1 MIMSRS
7 PRGSTVDCVD
17 RPLMGHW
24 YICLLEPKNG
34 FSWHL
39 ALIPSGSSCMIGR
52 LGVHFR
58 SASLRYF
65 FAILWH
71 SSAPTDL
78 QNHQEG
84 SWRKVAGSG
93 KTVIL
98 QDWRDMMYT
107 VDLSSEFAAPPPS
120 PTTPEDEGPSL
131 PWRLVDEG
139 PGTTLVHM
147 PFRHQEEAN
156 LMPITGNIFQTTGES
171 FCLISR
177 LGERLYC
184 HLFRRSPPP
193 SKQPTTPPLTPDPGF
208 THIGTGYVD
217 IDGGEEQLGISFL
230 HKTRGTRS
238 LLGYS
243 GDDGTK
249 RTVHFFVVD
258 FEIDCN
264 QDGTDGLQ
272 SIRGRKQELLVR
284 GEAHGQSAG
293 SSHHIRSA
301 SSGSKVR
308 GLDQILGR
316 NNMQEVFYDGFRG
329 TVGMVNKEYTEIVLF
344 RTTRD

>member
-1 MIMSRS
+1 
-7 PRGSTVDCVD
+7 
-17 RPLMGHW
+17 
-24 YICLLEPKNG
+24 
-34 FSWHL
+34 
-39 ALIPSGSSCMIGR
+39 
-52 LGVHFR
+52 
-58 SASLRYF
+58 
-65 FAILWH
+65 
-71 SSAPTDL
+71 
-78 QNHQEG
+78 
-84 SWRKVAGSG
+84 
-93 KTVIL
+93 
-98 QDWRDMMYT
+98 MYT
-107 VDLSSEFAAPPPS
+107 VDFSSEFAAPPPS
-120 PTTPEDEGPSL
+120 PMTPEDEEPPL
-131 PWRLVDEG
+131 PWRPAGGG
-139 PGTTLVHM
+139 PGTAPVHM

-184 HLFRRSPPP
+184 HLFRRSPPCSSERP
-193 SKQPTTPPLTPDPGF
+193 STPPLTPDPGF
-208 THIGTGYVD
+208 THIGTGYID
-217 IDGGEEQLGISFL
+217 IEGGEEQLGISFL
-230 HKTRGTRS
+230 HKTRGTRT

-249 RTVHFFVVD
+249 RAVHFFVVD

-284 GEAHGQSAG
+284 GRAQGQSTG
-293 SSHHIRSA
+293 SSYHILSA

-308 GLDQILGR
+308 GLDQILIK

>member
-1 MIMSRS
+1 
-7 PRGSTVDCVD
+7 
-17 RPLMGHW
+17 
-24 YICLLEPKNG
+24 
-34 FSWHL
+34 
-39 ALIPSGSSCMIGR
+39 
-52 LGVHFR
+52 
-58 SASLRYF
+58 
-65 FAILWH
+65 
-71 SSAPTDL
+71 
-78 QNHQEG
+78 
-84 SWRKVAGSG
+84 
-93 KTVIL
+93 
-98 QDWRDMMYT
+98 MYT
-107 VDLSSEFAAPPPS
+107 VDLSSEFATPPPS
-120 PTTPEDEGPSL
+120 PATSGDGIPPV
-131 PWRLVDEG
+131 PWQLVNEG
-139 PGTTLVHM
+139 PGTALVHM
-147 PFRHQEEAN
+147 PFRHQEEEN

-184 HLFRRSPPP
+184 HLFRRSPPASSKRP
-193 SKQPTTPPLTPDPGF
+193 STLPLTPDPGF
-208 THIGTGYVD
+208 THIGTGYID

-249 RTVHFFVVD
+249 RMVHFFVVD

-284 GEAHGQSAG
+284 GEAQGQS
-293 SSHHIRSA
+293 SSPVHHMRSA

-344 RTTRD
+344 RATRD

>member
-1 MIMSRS
+1 
-7 PRGSTVDCVD
+7 
-17 RPLMGHW
+17 
-24 YICLLEPKNG
+24 
-34 FSWHL
+34 
-39 ALIPSGSSCMIGR
+39 
-52 LGVHFR
+52 
-58 SASLRYF
+58 
-65 FAILWH
+65 
-71 SSAPTDL
+71 
-78 QNHQEG
+78 
-84 SWRKVAGSG
+84 
-93 KTVIL
+93 
-98 QDWRDMMYT
+98 MYT
-107 VDLSSEFAAPPPS
+107 VDLSSEFATLPPL
-120 PTTPEDEGPSL
+120 PTTPEGGDPSL

-147 PFRHQEEAN
+147 PFRHQEEEN

-184 HLFRRSPPP
+184 HLFRRSPPSSSGPP
-193 SKQPTTPPLTPDPGF
+193 STPDPGF
-208 THIGTGYVD
+208 AHIGTGYID
-217 IDGGEEQLGISFL
+217 IAGGEEQLGISFL

-243 GDDGTK
+243 GDDGVK
-249 RTVHFFVVD
+249 RMVHFFVVD

-264 QDGTDGLQ
+264 QDGADGLQ

-284 GEAHGQSAG
+284 GEALGQSTG
-293 SSHHIRSA
+293 PPHHVRSA
-301 SSGSKVR
+301 SSGSKVK

>member
-1 MIMSRS
+1 
-7 PRGSTVDCVD
+7 
-17 RPLMGHW
+17 
-24 YICLLEPKNG
+24 
-34 FSWHL
+34 
-39 ALIPSGSSCMIGR
+39 
-52 LGVHFR
+52 
-58 SASLRYF
+58 
-65 FAILWH
+65 
-71 SSAPTDL
+71 
-78 QNHQEG
+78 
-84 SWRKVAGSG
+84 
-93 KTVIL
+93 
-98 QDWRDMMYT
+98 MYT
-107 VDLSSEFAAPPPS
+107 VDLSSEFTTPPPS
-120 PTTPEDEGPSL
+120 PVTSECGHSAL

-147 PFRHQEEAN
+147 PFRHLEDEN

-193 SKQPTTPPLTPDPGF
+193 SERHPTPPSAPDPGF
-208 THIGTGYVD
+208 SHIGTGYID

-243 GDDGTK
+243 GDDATK
-249 RTVHFFVVD
+249 RMVHFFVVD

-264 QDGTDGLQ
+264 QDAADRLQ
-272 SIRGRKQELLVR
+272 PIRGRKQELLVR
-284 GEAHGQSAG
+284 GEAQGRST
-293 SSHHIRSA
+293 SPSHHIRSS

-308 GLDQILGR
+308 GLDQVLGR

>member
-1 MIMSRS
+1 
-7 PRGSTVDCVD
+7 
-17 RPLMGHW
+17 
-24 YICLLEPKNG
+24 
-34 FSWHL
+34 
-39 ALIPSGSSCMIGR
+39 
-52 LGVHFR
+52 
-58 SASLRYF
+58 
-65 FAILWH
+65 
-71 SSAPTDL
+71 
-78 QNHQEG
+78 
-84 SWRKVAGSG
+84 
-93 KTVIL
+93 
-98 QDWRDMMYT
+98 MMYT

-120 PTTPEDEGPSL
+120 PVTSEDPDPL
-131 PWRLVDEG
+131 PWRSVDKG
-139 PGTTLVHM
+139 PGTKLIPM

-184 HLFRRSPPP
+184 HLFRRSPAPSPERPPIPP
-193 SKQPTTPPLTPDPGF
+193 STPDPGF
-208 THIGTGYVD
+208 THIGTGYID

-243 GDDGTK
+243 GEDRAK
-249 RTVHFFVVD
+249 RTVHFFIVD

-284 GEAHGQSAG
+284 GEAGGQGTDSSRRIWSAG
-293 SSHHIRSA
+293 SGSKVRKLDQIRGRKQEPSVRGEAEGQGTDSSRHIWSA
-301 SSGSKVR
+301 SSGSKVKK
-308 GLDQILGR
+308 LDQILGR